1 MIVQIDIETV
11 FKNLQHQFMIKQ
23 TNKQKTFPEK
33 ILNGEKPKVFFS
45 KIRKNMKAPTLITI
59 IQYNLEAL
67 AMAIREE
74 K

>member
-1 MIVQIDIETV
+1 
-11 FKNLQHQFMIKQ
+11 MIKQ

-33 ILNGEKPKVFFS
+33 ILNGEKLKVFFS

>member
-1 MIVQIDIETV
+1 
-11 FKNLQHQFMIKQ
+11 MIKQ